1 MNKIEYLLTCAAEE
15 GGEISQAAAKCA
27 RFGLDDTHPKNENVP
42 NIKLFIKE
50 VNDLLGVVELLQECE
65 IPELLEL
72 GNRKDIEA
80 KKEKVRH
87 WMGYSRM
94 MECLDPE
101 EEEEIEGTE
110 TFEDL
115 NVKTCMDCCLI
126 YGPEYNQC
134 PHCGSANHG

>member
-27 RFGLDDTHPKNENVP
+27 RFGLYDKHPKNENAP
-42 NIKLFIKE
+42 NVELFIKE

-72 GNRKDIEA
+72 GNRKDIDA
-80 KKEKVRH
+80 KKEKVKK

-94 MECLDPE
+94 HGCLN
-101 EEEEIEGTE
+101 I
-110 TFEDL
+110 
-115 NVKTCMDCCLI
+115 
-126 YGPEYNQC
+126 
-134 PHCGSANHG
+134 NHE